1 MSKICKKGYLEM
13 TKKNYL
19 ETLKSV
25 LGLSILHYLNF
36 SCILN
41 FLVKTLVGVL
51 LIERQISSFAEI
63 FIGIDN

>member
-1 MSKICKKGYLEM
+1 MSKICKKGYIEM
-13 TKKNYL
+13 TKKIYL

-25 LGLSILHYLNF
+25 LGRSILHYLNF
-36 SCILN
+36 NCILN

-51 LIERQISSFAEI
+51 LIERQISNFAEL

>member
-1 MSKICKKGYLEM
+1 M
-13 TKKNYL
+13 TKKIYL

-25 LGLSILHYLNF
+25 LGGFILHYLNF
-36 SCILN
+36 NCILN

-51 LIERQISSFAEI
+51 LIERQISNFAEL